1 MAEAVEAAESFRRA
15 RTPEQR
21 HMRRERILE
30 VTRELLGQRRVAEL
44 SLNEIARR
52 VGLAK
57 SNVLRYFGSREAI
70 LLVVFEREYAAWVEA
85 LEELAAESGGR
96 EGPGEQHADDV
107 ARLAEDLARSAVRHP
122 LLCELLSC
130 TATVLEHNVD
140 VEEVIEFKLAL
151 NNHIDRL
158 VALMAPRLGGLPA
171 EEATALVIS
180 IHAIITHV
188 WALGCPAP
196 ALAEA
201 ARRDERIFSPPDDV
215 VPLLTRA
222 LELLLRGVARQ

>member
-1 MAEAVEAAESFRRA
+1 MAEVAEPFRRA

-70 LLVVFEREYAAWVEA
+70 LLVVFEREYAAWVGA
-85 LEELAAESGGR
+85 LEALAAESAGC
-96 EGPGEQHADDV
+96 EGPGEQRVDAV
-107 ARLAEDLARSAVRHP
+107 ARLAEDLARSVVRHP

-130 TATVLEHNVD
+130 TATVLEHNVG

-171 EEATALVIS
+171 EEAPVLVVS
-180 IHAIITHV
+180 LHAIITHV
-188 WALGCPAP
+188 WALGRPAP

-215 VPLLTRA
+215 VPFLTRA
-222 LELLLRGVARQ
+222 LELLLRGAARE